1 VTAKAKTK
9 KVKAGKILK
18 VSLISRPGI
27 KGQRVTLQVQR
38 GAKWKNAAIAKT
50 KANGRVVIKDKAP
63 KKKGKYVY
71 RVLTAQTDGVLAG
84 VSNSITIKIK

>member
-1 VTAKAKTK
+1 M
-9 KVKAGKILK
+9 
-18 VSLISRPGI
+18 
-27 KGQRVTLQVQR
+27 QVQR
-38 GAKWKNAAIAKT
+38 GAKWKNVAKAKT

-84 VSNSITIKIK
+84 VSNPVTIKVK